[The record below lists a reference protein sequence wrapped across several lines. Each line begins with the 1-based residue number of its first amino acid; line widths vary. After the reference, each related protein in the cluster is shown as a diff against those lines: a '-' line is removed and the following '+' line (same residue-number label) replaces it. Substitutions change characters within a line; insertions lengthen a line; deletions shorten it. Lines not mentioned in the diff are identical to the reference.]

1 MLRSETPY
9 TSRMLRV
16 DRRQQVRRECEG
28 HSNANHFVG
37 VIRVISKG
45 QQERRLHDPGDQT
58 EQVQRWRTAY
68 NSKVM
73 LSAVTFISK
82 SYAA

>member
-1 MLRSETPY
+1 MQ
-9 TSRMLRV
+9 TSSSMFFAI
-16 DRRQQVRRECEG
+16 DAIQVEYAAYSVAEI
-28 HSNANHFVG
+28 SAG